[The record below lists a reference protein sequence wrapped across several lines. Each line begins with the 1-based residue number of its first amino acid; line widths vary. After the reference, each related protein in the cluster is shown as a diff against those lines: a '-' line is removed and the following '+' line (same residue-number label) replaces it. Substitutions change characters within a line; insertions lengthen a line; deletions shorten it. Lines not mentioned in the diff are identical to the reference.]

1 MSKEGEKRE
10 RPPEGLTKEELREWA
25 KKKAAEKKAAKASS
39 EAKEAV
45 IEHPPKPTYT
55 NPLAVKIKEKLGD
68 ELSEVSVDY
77 PTRVSAQVSPE
88 KIHYVLS
95 VLKAEFGFEQLID
108 ISAVD
113 ALRLPNADPDTM
125 WVVHHISSYDDPTVL
140 ALKTVVS
147 RENPKTFSVVDIFW
161 NAGWHEREIWEMFGV
176 DFEGNRELKPLFLTA
191 DLARE
196 HPLRK
201 DYPHYPNPYN
211 KQR

>member
-1 MSKEGEKRE
+1 MSNEGGKRE
-10 RPPEGLTKEELREWA
+10 RPPEGLTKDELREWA
-25 KKKAAEKKAAKASS
+25 KKKAAEKKAAKASP

-45 IEHPPKPTYT
+45 AEQPPKPTYT
-55 NPLAVKIKEKLGD
+55 NPLAVKIKERLES
-68 ELSEVSVDY
+68 ELSGVSVDY

-113 ALRLPNADPDTM
+113 ALKLPDADPDTM
-125 WVVHHISSYDDPTVL
+125 WVVYHISSYDDPTVL
-140 ALKTVVS
+140 MLKTILP

-161 NAGWHEREIWEMFGV
+161 NASWHEREIWEMFGV
-176 DFEGNRELKPLFLTA
+176 DFEGNLELKPLFLTT
-191 DLARE
+191 DLAQE

-201 DYPHYPNPYN
+201 DYPDYPNPYN